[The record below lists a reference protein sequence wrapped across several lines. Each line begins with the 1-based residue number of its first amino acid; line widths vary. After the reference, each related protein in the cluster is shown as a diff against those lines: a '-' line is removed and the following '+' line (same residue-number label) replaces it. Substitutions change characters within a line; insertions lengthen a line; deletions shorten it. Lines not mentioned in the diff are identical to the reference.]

1 VFWGIL
7 KMLKIITG
15 VFPWHKMHP
24 WHLIKLWNQ
33 GNGSGEKH
41 VNYCGAVAIY
51 KLSQMYLRV
60 DLFVN

>member
-1 VFWGIL
+1 
-7 KMLKIITG
+7 
-15 VFPWHKMHP
+15 MHP
-24 WHLIKLWNQ
+24 WHLIKLGNQ